1 MKKVSLVLNIVLIIA
16 VGVLYFL
23 HFNSQQK
30 VTKIDDQVDSLAVE
44 ENAAPNGSIV
54 YVNIDTLLQNY
65 DMYYDLSA
73 DLNSKQKK
81 LEAELTSKSKT
92 YQQGVSDYQNK
103 VQKGLITRSTA
114 QEIEQQLMQEQQNLM
129 QLRDNMSQQ
138 LSEEQQVMNRQLIN
152 NIMEY
157 LKKFNKDHDYKY
169 IMSNSFGGPLLYS
182 DKALDITR
190 EVLRG
195 INAEYKSTHD
205 EKSK

>member
-23 HFNSQQK
+23 HFNNQHK

-44 ENAAPNGSIV
+44 ENAAPNGEIV

-81 LEAELTSKSKT
+81 LEAELNSKSKS

-103 VQKGLITRSTA
+103 VQKGLVTRSTA
-114 QEIEQQLMQEQQNLM
+114 QQMEQQLMQEQQNLM

-138 LSEEQQVMNRQLIN
+138 LAEEQQVMNRQLIN
-152 NIMEY
+152 NIIEY
-157 LKKFNKDHDYKY
+157 LKKYNKDHNYKY
-169 IMSNSFGGPLLYS
+169 IISNSFGGPLLYS
-182 DKALDITR
+182 NKTLDITR
-190 EVLRG
+190 DVLNG
-195 INAEYKSTHD
+195 INAQYKSTHED
-205 EKSK
+205 KTK

>member
-1 MKKVSLVLNIVLIIA
+1 MKKASLVLNIVLIIA

-23 HFNSQQK
+23 HFNSQHK

-44 ENAAPNGSIV
+44 ENAAPNGEIV

-81 LEAELTSKSKT
+81 LEAELNSKSKS

-114 QEIEQQLMQEQQNLM
+114 QQMEQQLMQEQQNLM

-138 LSEEQQVMNRQLIN
+138 LAEEQQVMNRQLIN
-152 NIMEY
+152 NIIEY
-157 LKKFNKDHDYKY
+157 LKKYNKDHNYKY
-169 IMSNSFGGPLLYS
+169 IISNSFGGPLLYS
-182 DKALDITR
+182 NKTLDITR
-190 EVLRG
+190 DVLNG
-195 INAEYKSTHD
+195 INAEYKSNHEDKT
-205 EKSK
+205 K